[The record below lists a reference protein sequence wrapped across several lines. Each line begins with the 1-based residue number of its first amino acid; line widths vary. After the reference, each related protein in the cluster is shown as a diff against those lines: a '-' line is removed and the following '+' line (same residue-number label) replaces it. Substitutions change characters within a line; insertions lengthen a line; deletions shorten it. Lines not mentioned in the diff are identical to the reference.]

1 MWVFLAGLLK
11 RPKKHQSL
19 DIRFLTNIASLAERL
34 RVGRDRLQ
42 EMLLEDG
49 IGLKRYLVEV
59 VEEGQVLES
68 VKDSFSQEGFLLIV

>member
-1 MWVFLAGLLK
+1 MAGLLK

-34 RVGRDRLQ
+34 REGRDRLQ

-49 IGLKRYLVEV
+49 IGLKSYLVEV
-59 VEEGQVLES
+59 VEEGQVLER